1 MPKDSFIVYRSFWEA
16 MKKLPDKER
25 LEIHDAIYMYH
36 FEGNELQL
44 STFVDAIFSILKSQ
58 FDRDT
63 AKYETIIER
72 NRINGSKGGRP
83 AKNPENPVGYLGNP
97 EKPKETLYED
107 DTDTVDETETEKEV
121 EEKPETV
128 LQPTP
133 TETPKQTRKK
143 RVQPDALQFPF
154 SSAEFMRLWAEL
166 AATPKWVKKE
176 PSALQA
182 SLNQLGRY
190 DERFSVKLIE
200 NAIAGRYQGVVFSD
214 TDQAFAKWQRSF
226 KTAVNSKTQID
237 SPIADHPEWD

>member
-107 DTDTVDETETEKEV
+107 DTDTVDETETEKGV
-121 EEKPETV
+121 EEKPEIV
-128 LQPTP
+128 FPLPEIKESDKIDFKKLVEVYHSFCP
-133 TETPKQTRKK
+133 KMPKVEKITEARKK
-143 RVQPDALQFPF
+143 AIRARIKEHGKVKVMEALKMAGDSKFLNGDNERNWTADLDF
-154 SSAEFMRLWAEL
+154 VFTASKF
-166 AATPKWVKKE
+166 VKILE
-176 PSALQA
+176 GAY
-182 SLNQLGRY
+182 NQKDRTG
-190 DERFSVKLIE
+190 KM
-200 NAIAGRYQGVVFSD
+200 
-214 TDQAFAKWQRSF
+214 
-226 KTAVNSKTQID
+226 QID
-237 SPIADHPEWD
+237 SPMKDYPGWD